1 VSAPGIDLVAAPAGA
16 RDLILLAHGGMENST
31 AATSSW
37 KAPILRM
44 WPFAAV
50 ARKAAPGAAVGLMRF
65 RYRGWN
71 GSAADPAAD
80 LRAVLDR
87 LTSSMPAQAPG
98 PMPATG
104 PAAGRFDRV
113 ILIGHSMGGRAVV
126 AAGNHPLVAGVLG
139 LAPWLPEG
147 EPLVHL
153 RGPVAFAHGT
163 ADRITSPAATASY
176 AARLRAA
183 GIPVALLSLDGEK
196 HAMLHRAPDWND
208 IVRRFVTHAV
218 APERADAGDPPTGC
232 PFITTADRTDP
243 IPTSRSG
250 DAAPAAIADIAR
262 TRLTLRVIVRL

>member
-1 VSAPGIDLVAAPAGA
+1 MSAPGIDLVAAPAGA

-31 AATSSW
+31 ATPHSW
-37 KAPILRM
+37 RAPILRM

-50 ARKAAPGAAVGLMRF
+50 ARKAAPHAAIGLMRY
-65 RYRGWN
+65 RYQGWN
-71 GSAADPAAD
+71 GAAADSATD
-80 LRAVLDR
+80 LRTVLDR
-87 LTSSMPAQAPG
+87 LT
-98 PMPATG
+98 
-104 PAAGRFDRV
+104 AASAARFGRV

-183 GIPVALLSLDGEK
+183 EIPVALLTLDGEK

-208 IVRRFVTHAV
+208 IVRRFVTHAI
-218 APERADAGDPPTGC
+218 DPSAGC
-232 PFITTADRTDP
+232 PLITTTNRTDEV
-243 IPTSRSG
+243 PTTHQG

-262 TRLTLRVIVRL
+262 TRLTLRVTARL

>member
-1 VSAPGIDLVAAPAGA
+1 VSAPGIDLVAAPSGA
-16 RDLILLAHGGMENST
+16 RDLVLLAHGGMENST

-37 KAPILRM
+37 RAPILRM

-71 GSAADPAAD
+71 GPAADPAAD
-80 LRAVLDR
+80 LRIALDR
-87 LTSSMPAQAPG
+87 VSS
-98 PMPATG
+98 
-104 PAAGRFDRV
+104 RFDRV

-126 AAGNHPLVAGVLG
+126 AAGSHSLVDGVLG
-139 LAPWLPEG
+139 LAPWLPAG

-176 AARLRAA
+176 AKRLRAA
-183 GIPVALLSLDGEK
+183 GVPVALLTLDGEK
-196 HAMLHRAPDWND
+196 HAMLHRAPDWNA

-218 APERADAGDPPTGC
+218 KPSAC
-232 PFITTADRTDP
+232 PLLTTADRTDEV
-243 IPTSRSG
+243 PTTHPG
-250 DAAPAAIADIAR
+250 DSAPAAIADIAR
-262 TRLTLRVIVRL
+262 TRLTLRVVARL

>member
-1 VSAPGIDLVAAPAGA
+1 MSAPGIDLVAAPAGA

-37 KAPILRM
+37 RTPILRM

-71 GSAADPAAD
+71 GAAADPAAD

-87 LTSSMPAQAPG
+87 LTSATPSSTSGPSSAPARASAP
-98 PMPATG
+98 
-104 PAAGRFDRV
+104 RFDRV

-126 AAGNHPLVAGVLG
+126 ATGNHPLVAGVLG
-139 LAPWLPEG
+139 LAPWLPAG

-163 ADRITSPAATASY
+163 ADRITSPAATKSY

-183 GIPVALLSLDGEK
+183 DIPVAMLSLDGEK
-196 HAMLHRAPDWND
+196 HAMLHRAPDWNH
-208 IVRRFVTHAV
+208 IVRRFVTHALT
-218 APERADAGDPPTGC
+218 PGDC
-232 PFITTADRTDP
+232 PLITTTDRTDTVP
-243 IPTSRSG
+243 ASRPG

-262 TRLTLRVIVRL
+262 TRLTLRVVARL

>member
-1 VSAPGIDLVAAPAGA
+1 MSAPGIDLVAAPAGA

-71 GSAADPAAD
+71 GTAADPATD
-80 LRAVLDR
+80 LRVVLDR
-87 LTSSMPAQAPG
+87 VGS
-98 PMPATG
+98 
-104 PAAGRFDRV
+104 RFDRV

-163 ADRITSPAATASY
+163 ADRITSPVATTSY

-183 GIPVALLSLDGEK
+183 GIPVAMLSLDGEK

-208 IVRRFVTHAV
+208 IVRRFVSNALK
-218 APERADAGDPPTGC
+218 PADC
-232 PFITTADRTDP
+232 PLITTTDRTDLVP
-243 IPTSRSG
+243 RSNPG
-250 DAAPAAIADIAR
+250 DAAPGAIADIAR
-262 TRLTLRVIVRL
+262 TRLTLRVVARL

>member
-1 VSAPGIDLVAAPAGA
+1 MSAPGIDLVAAPAGA
-16 RDLILLAHGGMENST
+16 RDLVLLAHGGMENST

-71 GSAADPAAD
+71 GQSADPAAD
-80 LRAVLDR
+80 LRTMLDR
-87 LTSSMPAQAPG
+87 VSS
-98 PMPATG
+98 
-104 PAAGRFDRV
+104 RFDRV
-113 ILIGHSMGGRAVV
+113 VLIGHSMGGRAVV

-139 LAPWLPEG
+139 LAPWLPTG

-176 AARLRAA
+176 ATRLRAA
-183 GIPVALLSLDGEK
+183 GIPVALLTLDGEK
-196 HAMLHRAPDWND
+196 HAMLHRAPDWNT
-208 IVRRFVTHAV
+208 IVRRFVTHALT
-218 APERADAGDPPTGC
+218 PGEC
-232 PFITTADRTDP
+232 PLLTTTARTDRVP
-243 IPTSRSG
+243 RSNPG
-250 DAAPAAIADIAR
+250 DAAPTAIADIAR
-262 TRLTLRVIVRL
+262 TRLTLRVVASL